1 MPTCWRPLLHC
12 VNPSAGAGIIGP
24 GLTSVMQMNVGHN
37 VLSNLGPHALDNA
50 FHQLRSLSEDRG
62 LNSIAVSRG
71 LDSVMELNNSQ
82 YNSNDQSGA

>member
-1 MPTCWRPLLHC
+1 M
-12 VNPSAGAGIIGP
+12 
-24 GLTSVMQMNVGHN
+24 TSVMHMNVGHN

-82 YNSNDQSGA
+82 YNSNDQSGASVVRMEGVEGEALCEALLS